1 MARLIQW
8 RFSTLQQL
16 QQLFYFVF
24 HRYNLK
30 KKRKR
35 WFQQHRK
42 TPDSQSSSLPLPRSS
57 RTLAS
62 ASARKNAGSRGGIA
76 LSRPLLANPPLL
88 LAPKLHPVPKSSP
101 ASCLVPTQLRDQGE
115 DSEEE
120 VKGNSW
126 GYSPVAEETSGH
138 TLGRVGGR
146 PVRRRPMNAVLEGT
160 GCGTRDAHGLELG
173 HDDELDDDKL
183 RRRECGSGRRVSGEH
198 HKAMTSFQSGGQQSG
213 SGAATRRRTS
223 AAAVA
228 RRRQRE
234 APPPGAF
241 PTAGVPRSQ
250 PCAGMDAVARRC
262 GRHRELVVA
271 AQRLH
276 ASWRCSDGLRARARS
291 DWILIPDAVGVG
303 LR

>member
-1 MARLIQW
+1 MVPTASQNSRLAIFLAIPPPRLANSSERVRSQ
-8 RFSTLQQL
+8 
-16 QQLFYFVF
+16 
-24 HRYNLK
+24 
-30 KKRKR
+30 KRR
-35 WFQQHRK
+35 ITRRHCSL
-42 TPDSQSSSLPLPRSS
+42 PPSSSQF
-57 RTLAS
+57 
-62 ASARKNAGSRGGIA
+62 
-76 LSRPLLANPPLL
+76 PLL

-120 VKGNSW
+120 VKGNSR
-126 GYSPVAEETSGH
+126 GYSPAAQETSGH
-138 TLGRVGGR
+138 TLGRVGSR
-146 PVRRRPMNAVLEGT
+146 PVRRRPMNTALEGT

-183 RRRECGSGRRVSGEH
+183 RRRGCGSGRRVSGEH

-262 GRHRELVVA
+262 GRHRELSWLPKDFMLAGGAPTACMLELA
-271 AQRLH
+271 AIG
-276 ASWRCSDGLRARARS
+276 S
-291 DWILIPDAVGVG
+291 
-303 LR
+303 